1 YKTALRKA
9 LYTFAE
15 GFKNKDFK
23 GAGVSVHET
32 AERHFYRQSEL
43 LIPDVLANVNF
54 SQADEVI
61 ADLRDKLHQ
70 LCEMLFNQS
79 VAPYA
84 HHPKLISTLALARAT
99 LYKHLRELK
108 PQGGPSNG

>member
-1 YKTALRKA
+1 MLPSETMIWQPEFTDKTLSRKP
-9 LYTFAE
+9 
-15 GFKNKDFK
+15 
-23 GAGVSVHET
+23 GAVH
-32 AERHFYRQSEL
+32 EL

>member
-1 YKTALRKA
+1 
-9 LYTFAE
+9 
-15 GFKNKDFK
+15 
-23 GAGVSVHET
+23 
-32 AERHFYRQSEL
+32 
-43 LIPDVLANVNF
+43 
-54 SQADEVI
+54 
-61 ADLRDKLHQ
+61 RDKLHQ

>member
-1 YKTALRKA
+1 MFNQGWQQYGNVINEIVTVGLGYKTALRKA

-61 ADLRDKLHQ
+61 ADL
-70 LCEMLFNQS
+70 
-79 VAPYA
+79 
-84 HHPKLISTLALARAT
+84 
-99 LYKHLRELK
+99 
-108 PQGGPSNG
+108 